1 MRRSRAPSRRSSFFT
16 FFIGVLVVGG
26 FFQIRRCKKWR
37 RSACSKQSAPATGPW
52 AWTAVLQIVT
62 VNAIGV
68 AIGTAGSLALGATF
82 PSNAPILFTGEA
94 VVTAIVAL
102 LTIGPAGGLV
112 SVFRPVA
119 RRAAARAWH
128 GAVSNPDQR

>member
-1 MRRSRAPSRRSSFFT
+1 MLKA
-16 FFIGVLVVGG
+16 IGAGNGTVGMAA
-26 FFQIRRCKKWR
+26 I
-37 RSACSKQSAPATGPW
+37 
-52 AWTAVLQIVT
+52 LQIVT

-82 PSNAPILFTGEA
+82 PSNVPILFTGEA

-112 SVFRPVA
+112 SVFALLRVEPL
-119 RRAAARAWH
+119 RALGLA
-128 GAVSNPDQR
+128 Q